1 MRLTMGS
8 GLLRTAWG
16 NAVCVTIP
24 APPACKA
31 VARAIAARRTR
42 SAGVSP
48 AGWPAGLPPAVVEL
62 QVCRGSRQRH
72 IELPGGRGESPIHHL
87 LRMHRTCHAAR
98 HCPRPKRTQGSKKHT
113 HGGLLRV
120 HRALPAHKLDDCPS
134 PGLGATIQRPP
145 RSIYFE
151 CRYLWPRRP
160 RTAIF
165 DKTEGSL
172 AGSNSRNLP
181 THHINRQ
188 NKHYISI
195 HLIGAYPYQQHIG
208 VDHTD
213 HAEAAHLE
221 RVHQASLR
229 SAGGTVGRRRRPAG

>member
-1 MRLTMGS
+1 MRWLKITVLGRPSDTTVPSVSPTFTYSPTRMEREYMRLTMGS

-120 HRALPAHKLDDCPS
+120 HRALPAHKLDDRPLAKEDADVRGS
-134 PGLGATIQRPP
+134 TQRKSNNIGQAF
-145 RSIYFE
+145 RA
-151 CRYLWPRRP
+151 R
-160 RTAIF
+160 
-165 DKTEGSL
+165 GSL
-172 AGSNSRNLP
+172 SILRRQRRNDRLVGEVS
-181 THHINRQ
+181 RQ
-188 NKHYISI
+188 NNIVTKF
-195 HLIGAYPYQQHIG
+195 HLYFF
-208 VDHTD
+208 
-213 HAEAAHLE
+213 
-221 RVHQASLR
+221 
-229 SAGGTVGRRRRPAG
+229 